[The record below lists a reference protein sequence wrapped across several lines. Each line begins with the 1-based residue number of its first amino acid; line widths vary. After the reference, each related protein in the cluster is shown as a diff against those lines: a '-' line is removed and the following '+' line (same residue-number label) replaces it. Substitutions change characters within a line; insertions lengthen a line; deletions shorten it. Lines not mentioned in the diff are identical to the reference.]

1 MKKQILFLAVM
12 ILLMATDS
20 FSQYGFS
27 KGRVNTN
34 FSDTNVWKGM
44 SVNFPASASN
54 CNTVHTGAYTGII
67 PANLDNI
74 ANTPFYC
81 LDLCTNI
88 NTGDSI
94 VDSASTIPEAIYIT
108 NNFYPATPNVLN
120 SQKEEACAV
129 QMAIWHFR
137 NALIIDSVTG
147 PANIVN
153 IRARAQA
160 IVNET
165 IANSSGS
172 EQVTTIEIVPAPNPD
187 DFYVRTLDTAG
198 NPIAV
203 DSIVLSI
210 TGGGTLS
217 TYLTSTDGTGNS
229 PVVVVS
235 NPVNGSEIS
244 ATAEVEIPGG
254 VTYCGL
260 NAIKQLL
267 VLGKATMGLRTATTT
282 WGALPVELSSFSSMI
297 NDRNVTLHWST
308 TSESNNSGF
317 DIERSAANS
326 SEWTKVGYLNGFGN
340 SEITHSYSYT
350 DRNLAS
356 GTYSYRLKQ
365 IDYNGNFEYHNLNS
379 EVVIGIPTAFNLRQN
394 YPNPFNPS
402 TTINFDMPKDGFV
415 TLKVYNTSGKEVASL
430 VNETRAAGYH
440 TVSFNAANLS
450 SGVYYYRL
458 ESEGVSK
465 VMKMALIK

>member
-20 FSQYGFS
+20 FSQYGLS
-27 KGRVNTN
+27 KGRLDPSFNAN
-34 FSDTNVWKGM
+34 WKGQ
-44 SVNFPASASN
+44 STDFPASASN
-54 CNTVHTGAYTGII
+54 CGTVHTDAYTGVII
-67 PANLDNI
+67 ANLNNV
-74 ANTPFYC
+74 ANVPFYC

-88 NTGDSI
+88 NLGDSI
-94 VDSASTIPEAIYIT
+94 VDSASTIQEAIYIT
-108 NNFYPATPNVLN
+108 NNFYPATANVLPDVN
-120 SQKEEACAV
+120 DEACAV

-137 NALIIDSVTG
+137 NALVIDSVTG
-147 PANIVN
+147 PANIVS
-153 IRARAQA
+153 IRARAQT
-160 IVNET
+160 IINET
-165 IANSSGS
+165 ILNSGS
-172 EQVTTIEIVPAPNPD
+172 AVVYPTLQILPAVNPD
-187 DFYVRTLDTAG
+187 DFYVRTIDTSG

-203 DSIVLSI
+203 NGI
-210 TGGGTLS
+210 TLTISDGATLS
-217 TYLTSTDGTGNS
+217 TYTVNTDVTGNS

-235 NPVNGSEIS
+235 GASNGSEIS
-244 ATAEVEIPGG
+244 ATAQVLIPGG
-254 VTYCGL
+254 ITYCGL

-267 VLGKATMGLRTATTT
+267 VIGKPTMGLRSAYTT

-297 NDRNVTLHWST
+297 NDRNVTLYWST

-317 DIERSAANS
+317 DIERSVTNS
-326 SEWTKVGYLNGFGN
+326 SEWSKVGHLNGFGT
-340 SEITHSYSYT
+340 SELSHSYSYT

-356 GTYSYRLKQ
+356 GSYSYRLKQ
-365 IDYNGNFEYHNLNS
+365 IDYNGNVEYHNLNS
-379 EVVIGIPTAFNLRQN
+379 EVVIGIPTAFSLRQN